1 MHNLKKSFG
10 VLSIIGTV
18 LIGAFSQTA
27 NASGQVKVGV
37 TPGDGEIIWEQV
49 KVAAAKEGV
58 EIKLVV
64 FSDYAGPNTA
74 LADGDLDLNAFQHRQ
89 FLANQTKIRGYAIEP
104 IGDTVVA
111 PIGLYS
117 ARYKNLADLPDG
129 AQIAIPNDPANGG
142 RALLLLQAH
151 SLIKLKAGVG
161 TTPSIV
167 DIVDNPHK
175 VKLTEIDAAQ
185 LPRSLQDVS
194 AAVINTNYA
203 LPAGLNPRR
212 DALIQES
219 AENNPYA
226 NVIAVRSKDKDNPLY
241 RKIVALYQTPELKEF
256 ILRRFEGALI
266 PAW

>member
-1 MHNLKKSFG
+1 MFNLNKTSGF
-10 VLSIIGTV
+10 LFAIGAI
-18 LIGAFSQTA
+18 LIGIIAEPA
-27 NASGQVKVGV
+27 HASEHVKVGV

-49 KVAAAKEGV
+49 KVAAAKEG
-58 EIKLVV
+58 INIQLVV

-89 FLANQTKIRGYAIEP
+89 FLANQNKIRGYAIEP

-117 ARYKNLADLPDG
+117 ARYKNLADLPDE
-129 AQIAIPNDPANGG
+129 AQIAIPNDPSNGG
-142 RALLLLQAH
+142 RALLLLQSH

-161 TTPSIV
+161 TTPSV
-167 DIVDNPHK
+167 ADILDNPHK
-175 VKLTEIDAAQ
+175 FKLTEIDAAQ
-185 LPRSLQDVS
+185 LPRSLQDVA

-212 DALIQES
+212 DALAQES
-219 AENNPYA
+219 SENNPYA
-226 NVIAVRSKDKDNPLY
+226 NVIAARAKDKDNPLY
-241 RKIVALYQTPELKEF
+241 RKIVSIYQQPALKAF
-256 ILRRFEGALI
+256 ILERFEGALI